1 MHYHSAV
8 LLCAPLLC
16 PKCSQFAVKHDE
28 CGMSSLT
35 THSLGYSLCIKR
47 GVPCQAKE
55 KRGDRGDAGWR
66 ALKSRWHWQKGW
78 HCVRPHDQMIVSQSH
93 ILQPALCDQKLSHEQ
108 LARGIANS
116 RTRAAAER
124 KEKWGEGGER
134 FSLKLEWA
142 LSRVNQKF
150 VCS

>member
-1 MHYHSAV
+1 MPAASCCFCRVFVVHNHLAASR
-8 LLCAPLLC
+8 CASLLC

-35 THSLGYSLCIKR
+35 TRLGTRCAPAKGCALPGNREEGHR
-47 GVPCQAKE
+47 GMQ
-55 KRGDRGDAGWR
+55 GAGCWVQ

-108 LARGIANS
+108 LEAGQGQQS
-116 RTRAAAER
+116 G
-124 KEKWGEGGER
+124 WGEEG
-134 FSLKLEWA
+134 LA
-142 LSRVNQKF
+142 
-150 VCS
+150 